1 MLFSVAELAKAMAEG
16 RLMNDALL
24 ATLDAFGRYSLLD
37 PQHELAQWL
46 ARMGLFEDD

>member
-1 MLFSVAELAKAMAEG
+1 MIV
-16 RLMNDALL
+16 ALL
-24 ATLDAFGRYSLLD
+24 VTLDAFGRYSLLD

>member
-1 MLFSVAELAKAMAEG
+1 MPCWPRS
-16 RLMNDALL
+16 
-24 ATLDAFGRYSLLD
+24 DAFGRYGLLD